1 MMQHESLF
9 KMTKTA
15 RVMTGWGSVLLSVAT
30 VAGCGAQFK
39 GAGAISADASR
50 DRQVGASACAFE
62 PVLLTVHPLTRLTRS
77 ADGTGRADV
86 HFELFDRYG
95 HPVKALGD
103 AAVEMVTRP
112 TAAVGGTAG
121 EQIGL
126 WGADLTNPAT
136 NADAYDPVTRT
147 YRLLMSEIPTMAW
160 LDETVEV
167 QVRFVVSGGGGRTL
181 RGTLA
186 IEVPR

>member
-1 MMQHESLF
+1 MII
-9 KMTKTA
+9 
-15 RVMTGWGSVLLSVAT
+15 WSVLALAGALVLG
-30 VAGCGAQFK
+30 GCGVRVKGGGALEPEGSA
-39 GAGAISADASR
+39 GAGSGLGGS
-50 DRQVGASACAFE
+50 GGSACVFE

-86 HFELFDRYG
+86 HFELFDRFG

-103 AAVEMVTRP
+103 VVVELNTRP
-112 TAAVGGTAG
+112 TAALGGLSG

-126 WGADLTNPAT
+126 WGADLMEPTT

-147 YRLLMSEIPTMAW
+147 YRIRIAAMPTTAW

-167 QVRFVVSGGGGRTL
+167 QVRFAPTGGDGRSL
-181 RGTLA
+181 RGVLVV
-186 IEVPR
+186 EVPRG